1 MSWQQIVMIIWFA
14 LNIIVL
20 IALDGK
26 ERTAR
31 KIKAAPAII
40 EYILIILVLY
50 SGGFWS

>member
-14 LNIIVL
+14 LNIIIL

-26 ERTAR
+26 ESTR

-40 EYILIILVLY
+40 EFILIILVLY